1 MVKLKYRHNYFGAK
15 LCKKKMWLNIVII
28 TTLQSCFSLFKNSYI
43 YSYENNCYLYCN
55 VEL

>member
-15 LCKKKMWLNIVII
+15 LCKKNVVKHSYYNYV
-28 TTLQSCFSLFKNSYI
+28 QSCFSLFKNSYI